1 MCVKSFLNPY
11 YSDTAKNYESFFLY
25 EFLFY
30 GTLVVK
36 NKEECRLKSD
46 ELRMPVLLTISF
58 AELLFVLFSRTELNV
73 QLSISDHLLSFVRL
87 LTQYIFQLFLNNCQV
102 SFI

>member
-46 ELRMPVLLTISF
+46 ELRMPVL
-58 AELLFVLFSRTELNV
+58 R
-73 QLSISDHLLSFVRL
+73 
-87 LTQYIFQLFLNNCQV
+87 
-102 SFI
+102 